1 VLGHRR
7 AGTASELLSAD
18 ALAGKGMPVKTDR
31 KDARSIAQLM
41 RLGWFRPV
49 HCESLPAQ
57 EVRALLTARKL
68 LQTKNHDVEISLRG
82 VLRGFGLKVG
92 PTTPRT
98 FVGRIRELVAGHG
111 TLSTVAEALLAARS
125 TFSSNADK

>member
-7 AGTASELLSAD
+7 AGTASELRSAD
-18 ALAGKGMPVKTDR
+18 ALAGKAMPVKTDR
-31 KDARSIAQLM
+31 KDVRGIAQLM

-49 HCESLPAQ
+49 HCKPLPAQ

-82 VLRGFGLKVG
+82 VLRGFGLRVG
-92 PTTPRT
+92 PTPPRRSLC
-98 FVGRIRELVAGHG
+98 RIRELFAGHG
-111 TLSTVAEALLAARS
+111 TLSTVAAARS
-125 TFSSNADK
+125 RHAARFSGNG

>member
-1 VLGHRR
+1 VDRRGEEFDEAARGMFGHRR
-7 AGTASELLSAD
+7 AGTASELRSAD

-49 HCESLPAQ
+49 HCKSLPAQ

-68 LQTKNHDVEISLRG
+68 LQTKNHDVEISLR
-82 VLRGFGLKVG
+82 
-92 PTTPRT
+92 
-98 FVGRIRELVAGHG
+98 RERSWAASASWSPAMARCQRW
-111 TLSTVAEALLAARS
+111 LSRACS
-125 TFSSNADK
+125 TQHASRAMADK

>member
-1 VLGHRR
+1 MLGHRR
-7 AGTASELLSAD
+7 AGTASELRSAD

-49 HCESLPAQ
+49 HCKSLPAQ

-82 VLRGFGLKVG
+82 VLRGFGLRVG

-98 FVGRIRELVAGHG
+98 FVVPHPRAVRRPWHVVNGG
-111 TLSTVAEALLAARS
+111 
-125 TFSSNADK
+125 